1 MKLAKMT
8 ESRCT
13 RHDVSP
19 PSIWRLYSILLALT
33 DVLGECGDV
42 HALDGGARAQ
52 EVEDDDEVELHD
64 DLEVGGGR
72 AVDGVQVDR
81 RVVRLLDLLRALLVE
96 DLAQGAGVPAIEEG
110 SSTNDFLIPTN

>member
-1 MKLAKMT
+1 M
-8 ESRCT
+8 
-13 RHDVSP
+13 
-19 PSIWRLYSILLALT
+19 
-33 DVLGECGDV
+33 
-42 HALDGGARAQ
+42 
-52 EVEDDDEVELHD
+52 EDDDEVELHD

-110 SSTNDFLIPTN
+110 SSTNDFLQTD